1 LTLSLLNSKKLEHTA
16 NDKEYATTAATATAD
31 KTPCN
36 SVKEPHVPTKEP
48 YIPTKV
54 PYISGAAAAA
64 TDEKPNISANCTEYA
79 AAAMVAAA
87 KKPLVLAMKKGML
100 CGGGSY

>member
-1 LTLSLLNSKKLEHTA
+1 MTKSMPLLLRQRLLIKHPQLGKRAPCT
-16 NDKEYATTAATATAD
+16 DKRALYTD
-31 KTPCN
+31 K
-36 SVKEPHVPTKEP
+36 SALHLG
-48 YIPTKV
+48 
-54 PYISGAAAAA
+54 SGGSGY
-64 TDEKPNISANCTEYA
+64 DEKPNISANCTEYA